1 MLMLAACMAACAAA
15 SAGCASEDTG
25 MPALAAA
32 PLAATGHP
40 TKTIGTTMNL
50 RIKLRDGFRDQTVA
64 IRWNGQE
71 VYRKSG
77 VTTDLTI
84 SYADAVSVA
93 TDGAPGMLEVEVAVA
108 RGAQASAQIDPGQTP
123 FVDVWIADGK
133 MSLQASAAEQ
143 PML

>member
-1 MLMLAACMAACAAA
+1 MLAAACVAA
-15 SAGCASEDTG
+15 SAGCASEDAGT
-25 MPALAAA
+25 PSLAAA

-40 TKTIGTTMNL
+40 TKTTGTTMNL
-50 RIKLRDGFRDQTVA
+50 RIKLRDGFRDQTVV

-93 TDGAPGMLEVEVAVA
+93 TDTAPGMLEVAVDG
-108 RGAQASAQIDPGQTP
+108 GAAASARIDPAQTP

-133 MSLQASAAEQ
+133 MSLQASATEP